1 MRNLIRAL
9 RGKPVELSPKQ
20 EEKMAAANA
29 KAAAIIAEREAAGR
43 KAMEEAAQFMAA
55 QGSGA
60 SVGGPAPTA
69 APAIDPN
76 QPLPPVRDLFKQ
88 AFEGFRD
95 SVGETFDDR
104 AGTIDPGLG
113 ADMNRPP
120 PELEDPAERAR
131 VAAAERAARDQARA
145 AYLAAAPPAV
155 AFTRFATTGRTQL
168 DEVKEQLRAT
178 GLAAAPER
186 VFGVYR
192 VPDRYDLNRNS
203 ETRARVEW
211 EIVHAPGALPPAA
224 DDIQISSFSRA
235 GHWVARRFG
244 EPAVLDED
252 LAGTLCARAGLEP
265 EDCFGLPRL
274 LQIRA
279 TNTEDAKF
287 WRAYVDGGLV
297 LSRPSDAVTR
307 AHEQM
312 QAEAPLALATRPVLP
327 FHVEVLDWE
336 AVAAWVAPHRYGPPR
351 TPSPLP
357 HLPSSW
363 EELMTA
369 YLEVVGVRSE
379 DCYGLQVTRTA
390 SEQSLADLS
399 LASFAKNLS
408 ERAKLMHAAEHV
420 VIAYRDRAEYEEGR
434 GRWRAYQDEVLH
446 ARLDQRSDLRPP
458 LDAEYRPPPS
468 FISEV
473 FDMFNPLDPLHAFPQ
488 IFNRNERPQLGPYCG
503 TVDG

>member
-9 RGKPVELSPKQ
+9 RGKPVQLSPKQ
-20 EEKMAAANA
+20 EAKLAARLA
-29 KAAAIIAEREAAGR
+29 KADAIVAEREAAGR
-43 KAMEEAAQFMAA
+43 KAQEDAAQFMAA
-55 QGSGA
+55 QGGGA
-60 SVGGPAPTA
+60 SIGGPAPGT

-76 QPLPPVRDLFKQ
+76 QPLPPVRDLFEQ

-104 AGTIDPGLG
+104 AGTIDPGPG
-113 ADMNRPP
+113 ANMNRPP
-120 PELEDPAERAR
+120 PEIEDPAERAR
-131 VAAAERAARDQARA
+131 VAAAERDARDHARA
-145 AYLAAAPPAV
+145 AYRAAAPPAV

-168 DEVKEQLRAT
+168 DEVKERLRAT

-192 VPDRYDLNRNS
+192 VPDRHDLSRNS
-203 ETRARVEW
+203 ENRARVEW

-224 DDIQISSFSRA
+224 DDVQISSFSRA

-274 LQIRA
+274 LHIRA
-279 TNTEDAKF
+279 TSTDDAKF

-379 DCYGLQVTRTA
+379 DC
-390 SEQSLADLS
+390 
-399 LASFAKNLS
+399 
-408 ERAKLMHAAEHV
+408 
-420 VIAYRDRAEYEEGR
+420 
-434 GRWRAYQDEVLH
+434 
-446 ARLDQRSDLRPP
+446 
-458 LDAEYRPPPS
+458 
-468 FISEV
+468 
-473 FDMFNPLDPLHAFPQ
+473 
-488 IFNRNERPQLGPYCG
+488 
-503 TVDG
+503 